1 MAKKVKEVPK
11 IPERLYQAIDR
22 ERYNLAKASA
32 LLACVALAIETA
44 DPADAPDYGEVVKI
58 ADEMIR
64 ASIDRL
70 DFVILK
76 RAMQGGKDK
85 APRGRRKKKAT
96 SKVASR

>member
-32 LLACVALAIETA
+32 LLACVALAIET
-44 DPADAPDYGEVVKI
+44 DSGDAPDYGEVVKI